1 MLRTT
6 VISLAA
12 LALTA
17 GAVMAQPPQGGP
29 PGGPPGGP
37 AGGPPRAGPP
47 GQGGPG
53 GPGGPPAATGPR
65 PPRAPTPAE
74 YVERPKARGPGF
86 ELAVEAAME
95 SIAFCKGTGQNISV
109 QVTDSANEP
118 VVLITPN
125 EAGMRS
131 LRLLKPK
138 AKSVYRTGKS
148 SSQTRALSATD
159 PVLAV
164 WGADD
169 GATLFPGAVPIFV
182 GNDMIG
188 AITVS
193 GSGINNDEAC
203 AQAGLTKVQ
212 SRLK

>member
-17 GAVMAQPPQGGP
+17 GAALAQAPQGS
-29 PGGPPGGP
+29 PPGGP

-47 GQGGPG
+47 GGPG
-53 GPGGPPAATGPR
+53 GAPAATGPR

-74 YVERPKARGPGF
+74 YIDRPKARGPDYQ
-86 ELAVEAAME
+86 LAVEAALE
-95 SIAFCKGTGQNISV
+95 SINYCKNTKQDISV

-125 EAGMRS
+125 TAGMRS
-131 LRLLKPK
+131 LRLLKAK
-138 AKSVYRTGKS
+138 AVTVYRTGKP
-148 SSQTRALSATD
+148 SSQARTLQATD
-159 PVLAV
+159 PVIAV
-164 WGADD
+164 WGAND
-169 GATLFPGAVPIFV
+169 GAILFPGSVPIFV
-182 GNDMIG
+182 GDAMIG

-193 GSGINNDEAC
+193 GSGINNDEEC
-203 AQAGLTKVQ
+203 AQAGLTKIQ
-212 SRLK
+212 ARLK